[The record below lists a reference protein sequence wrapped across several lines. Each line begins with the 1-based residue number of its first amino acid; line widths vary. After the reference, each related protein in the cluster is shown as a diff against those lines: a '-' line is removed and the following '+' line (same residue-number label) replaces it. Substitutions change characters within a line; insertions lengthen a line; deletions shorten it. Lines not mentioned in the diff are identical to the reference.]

1 MVYAKATLAGV
12 ASFLGLLIIPALIH
26 FFAGPQKAT
35 GIAVVWAGLVEL
47 LLSPLFWI
55 EVFCIFALFLVASR
69 LASKAARIVLFWIP
83 AVTITSIGCAVI
95 GLMTFVVLHFRRQ

>member
-69 LASKAARIVLFWIP
+69 LA
-83 AVTITSIGCAVI
+83 TITSIGCAVI